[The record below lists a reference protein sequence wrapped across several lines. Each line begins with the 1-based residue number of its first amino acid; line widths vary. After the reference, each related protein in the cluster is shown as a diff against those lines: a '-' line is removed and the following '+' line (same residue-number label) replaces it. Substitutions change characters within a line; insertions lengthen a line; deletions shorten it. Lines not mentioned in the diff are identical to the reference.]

1 MKSMDQQYP
10 TVTVGALIINSQ
22 GKILLIKSHKWR
34 NKYVVP
40 GGKIELGEKTEETLK
55 REVREETG
63 LNIYSIKFL
72 CWQEF
77 IFDKAFWKKRHFI
90 FLDYTCKTK
99 STQVKLNDEA
109 QSYIWTTPQQALKLP
124 VEPYSKHAIRI
135 YLKQW

>member
-1 MKSMDQQYP
+1 MSQQYP
-10 TVTVGALIINSQ
+10 TVTVGALIANPQ

-40 GGKIELGEKTEETLK
+40 GGKIELGEKAEETLK

-63 LNIYSIKFL
+63 LNIYAIKFL

-90 FLDYTCKTK
+90 FLDYACKTK

-124 VEPYSKHAIRI
+124 VEPYTKHAIRI
-135 YLKQW
+135 YLKEM